1 MPYRLDFVSSARRE
15 FLALPPAIQRRI
27 DAHLVLLPEEPRPR
41 GAKSLKG
48 HAGLYRVR
56 VGEYRVVYEID
67 DAARVVTVTRV
78 RLRARAYR
86 NL

>member
-15 FLALPPAIQRRI
+15 FLALSPGIQRRI
-27 DAHLVLLPEEPRPR
+27 DAHLLMLPEEPRPR
-41 GAKSLKG
+41 GAKGLKG
-48 HAGLYRVR
+48 HARLHRIR

>member
-1 MPYRLDFVSSARRE
+1 LPYQLDFVSSARRE
-15 FLALPPAIQRRI
+15 FLALPPGIQRRI
-27 DAHLVLLPEEPRPR
+27 DAHLLKLPVDPRPR
-41 GAKSLKG
+41 GTKSLKG
-48 HAGLYRVR
+48 HAGLYRIR

>member
-15 FLALPPAIQRRI
+15 FLALSLDVRRRI
-27 DAHLVLLPEEPRPR
+27 DAQLVKLPDEPRPK
-41 GAKSLKG
+41 GSKSLKG
-48 HAGLYRVR
+48 YQDLFRIR
-56 VGEYRVVYEID
+56 VGVYRVVYEID

-78 RLRARAYR
+78 RLRAKAYR

>member
-1 MPYRLDFVSSARRE
+1 MPYRLEIVSSARRE
-15 FLALPPAIQRRI
+15 FLALPAGIQRRI
-27 DAHLVLLPEEPRPR
+27 DAHVLQLPEEPRPR

-48 HAGLYRVR
+48 HAGLYRIWI
-56 VGEYRVVYEID
+56 GEYRVVYEID
-67 DAARVVTVTRV
+67 DETRVVTVTRV

>member
-1 MPYRLDFVSSARRE
+1 MPYQLDFVSLARRE
-15 FLALPPAIQRRI
+15 FLALPPGIQRRI
-27 DAHLVLLPEEPRPR
+27 DAHLMLLPEDPRPR
-41 GAKSLKG
+41 GTKSLKG
-48 HAGLYRVR
+48 HAGLYRIR